1 MNYYTYAI
9 ISAIILGFHIFS
21 IKYLDI
27 VLKKKDNKYGH
38 YYLILFIA
46 LSVILSRFTVFNAMR
61 LVDNPALVH
70 LILNFSVFVV
80 LFLSI
85 FILKVKIKIYKFLF
99 GTFICLF
106 GFYIVNTSV

>member
-1 MNYYTYAI
+1 MNYYYYAI

-21 IKYLDI
+21 LKYLDI

-38 YYLILFIA
+38 YYIILFIA
-46 LSVILSRFTVFNAMR
+46 LTVILSRFTIFKGMKRVN
-61 LVDNPALVH
+61 NPALVH
-70 LILNFSVFVV
+70 LILNFSVFIV

-85 FILKVKIKIYKFLF
+85 TILKIKVKIYKFLF